1 MTRIAAGHYVVRTDM
16 DVPFGLIR
24 QEYAQGSGS
33 DLALSR
39 SFGLGPDPELVRP
52 LTGRRSGDLRR
63 TGQLSPQDVSTFSLR
78 TAGRFGF
85 TKRRQRAP
93 PPPTQRRHGVQIC
106 GSLTWTGPYPGA
118 LLGERWPSMS
128 VCQILRKPG
137 DISLL
142 SGPVRIG
149 HWRQTDS
156 RIEGTTT
163 LGVPP
168 PSSEHLNQGAQPAGT
183 PTNTTRP
190 ARSLA

>member
-1 MTRIAAGHYVVRTDM
+1 MEHAHQPT
-16 DVPFGLIR
+16 
-24 QEYAQGSGS
+24 GSFDLVAS
-33 DLALSR
+33 PRLALPKGSLHRAASSR
-39 SFGLGPDPELVRP
+39 RYICRATPPHDQRCRAASVDGHCGSHGSK
-52 LTGRRSGDLRR
+52 GRRSR
-63 TGQLSPQDVSTFSLR
+63 
-78 TAGRFGF
+78 GF
-85 TKRRQRAP
+85 TNWRQRAP
-93 PPPTQRRHGVQIC
+93 PPPTQRRHSVQIC

-183 PTNTTRP
+183 PTSTTRP
-190 ARSLA
+190 ARSRA